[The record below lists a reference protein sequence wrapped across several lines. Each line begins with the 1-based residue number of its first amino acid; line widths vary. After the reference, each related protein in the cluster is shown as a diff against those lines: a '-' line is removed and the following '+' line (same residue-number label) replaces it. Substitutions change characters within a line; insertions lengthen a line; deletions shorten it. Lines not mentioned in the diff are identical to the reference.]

1 MTSKQQ
7 LIEQIDRAAGAGERA
22 ARHIADPER
31 RAKAMA
37 LAEQIKARTRE
48 LQKVVKKPAR
58 GIVRQRDQGPEL
70 ER

>member
-1 MTSKQQ
+1 MVSKQQ
-7 LIEQIDRAAGAGERA
+7 LIEQIEIAAGTGERA

-37 LAEQIKARTRE
+37 LAEQIKVRTRE
-48 LQKVVKKPAR
+48 LQKVVKRPVR
-58 GIVRQRDQGPEL
+58 GIARQRDRGPEL

>member
-7 LIEQIDRAAGAGERA
+7 FIEQIDRAAGAGERA
-22 ARHIADPER
+22 ARQIANPER

-48 LQKVVKKPAR
+48 LQKVVKRPL
-58 GIVRQRDQGPEL
+58 RDTAHRRDRGPEL

>member
-22 ARHIADPER
+22 ARQIADPER

-37 LAEQIKARTRE
+37 LAEQIKVRTRE
-48 LQKVVKKPAR
+48 LQKVVKRPVR
-58 GIVRQRDQGPEL
+58 GIVRQRDRGSEL